1 VDALSHAV
9 VTATLFLAAGSPS
22 SLLPFAV
29 IGAVILDA
37 DIFFMILSDRS
48 PALYLFIH
56 GGIAHS
62 IPGAVVMSALAA
74 AGIWLASLPG
84 VFPAYGV
91 TISML
96 PGFFVLLAGSLIHL
110 CIDVLAYPGI
120 PVLYPFSER
129 KITLGLLP
137 GPSILLFITT
147 SSALIALVL
156 GRVSISLALAIATS
170 VVVLFLAFRSVMFL
184 AVRHKQPRGRLI
196 PLPNP
201 LQWIIIGED
210 ENSVSVSRYSF
221 TGGIYSTETFEKYTG
236 TDPHETEQFLS
247 LPEIRRLKF
256 HSYSTVVEKTRSGFI
271 FSDPLREKGYFLY
284 PPNYR
289 RWVIETPV

>member
-1 VDALSHAV
+1 MDALSHAL
-9 VTATLFLAAGSPS
+9 VTATLFLAAGGPS
-22 SLLPFAV
+22 SLLPFAI

-48 PALYLFIH
+48 SALYLFIH

-62 IPGAVVMSALAA
+62 VPGAVVMSALAA
-74 AGIWLASLPG
+74 AGIWLATLPG
-84 VFPAYGV
+84 AVPVWVV

-96 PGFFVLLAGSLIHL
+96 PGFLVLLAGSLVHL
-110 CIDVLAYPGI
+110 FIDVLAYPGI
-120 PVLYPFSER
+120 PVLYPLSER
-129 KITLGLLP
+129 KITLGILP

-147 SSALIALVL
+147 SSVLIALAL

-170 VVVLFLAFRSVMFL
+170 IVVLFLVFRSVMVL
-184 AVRHKQPRGRLI
+184 AVRRKQPRGRHI

-201 LQWIIIGED
+201 LQWIIINED
-210 ENSVSVSRYSF
+210 ENTVSVSRYSLS
-221 TGGIYSTETFEKYTG
+221 GGIYSTEPFEKYTN
-236 TDPHETEQFLS
+236 TDLHETEQFLS